1 MKRGMRGT
9 LLLAGLALV
18 AWIFWRVG
26 WPAIAS
32 NLAAIG
38 AWFVLLVA
46 IYFFAKAAFLLG
58 WWLVIDPLLPPS
70 ALPRLLGI
78 YLAGYTVNYVAP
90 GGVAGEPLKARLL
103 SGLVPPGRALA
114 SLTIHKHAD
123 MLAQWVFIVT
133 GVTICLVRFPLP
145 AAARWAALGGI
156 AVLGALFVLLTWS
169 LFRGTYGPILRW
181 LGRWKF
187 LAAKVSRYLEA
198 AQRVDAD
205 IRSFYAAHRGRFTAA
220 VCLSFLGWCG
230 GLVETYL
237 VLRLVAPGAGWPT
250 AFAVEAMAM
259 ALNNMFL
266 WIPARAGSAE
276 GVRVGVFILL
286 GLAAAQGAAYAL
298 ARRAREFVWL
308 LPGALYLI
316 AHQARRRPGPAQ
328 AVKLPI
334 GAEEL
339 R

>member
-1 MKRGMRGT
+1 MNRSTRGA
-9 LLLAGLALV
+9 LLLAGLALF

-46 IYFFAKAAFLLG
+46 LYFFAEAAFLLG
-58 WWLVIDPLLPPS
+58 WWLVIDPLLPRS
-70 ALPRLLGI
+70 ALPRLMGV

-103 SGLVPPGRALA
+103 AGTLPPGRALA

-123 MLAQWVFIVT
+123 MLAQWVFIVA
-133 GVTICLVRFPLP
+133 GVTVCLLRFPLP
-145 AAARWAALGGI
+145 AGARWAALGGI
-156 AVLGALFVLLTWS
+156 VLLGGLFVLLTWS
-169 LFRGTYGPILRW
+169 LFRGTYAPILRW
-181 LGRWKF
+181 LGRWRF
-187 LAAKVSRYLEA
+187 LAARVGRYEEA
-198 AQRVDAD
+198 ARRVDAD
-205 IRSFYAAHRGRFTAA
+205 IRAFYSARRGRFVAA
-220 VCLSFLGWCG
+220 VGLSFLGWCG

-237 VLRLVAPGAGWPT
+237 ILRLVAPGAGWAA

-266 WIPARAGSAE
+266 WVPARAGSAE
-276 GVRVGVFILL
+276 GVRVGIFVLL

-308 LPGALYLI
+308 VPGALYLI
-316 AHQARRRPGPAQ
+316 ARQARRQPAP
-328 AVKLPI
+328 AVELPI
-334 GAEEL
+334 AAEEL

>member
-1 MKRGMRGT
+1 MNRRTRGA
-9 LLLAGLALV
+9 LLLAGLVLV
-18 AWIFWRVG
+18 AWTFWRVG

-38 AWFVLLVA
+38 PWFVLLVA

-58 WWLVIDPLLPPS
+58 WWLVIDPPLPRS
-70 ALPRLLGI
+70 ALPRLLGV
-78 YLAGYTVNYVAP
+78 YLAGYTANYIAP

-103 SGLVPPGRALA
+103 SGTLPPGRALA

-145 AAARWAALGGI
+145 AAARWAALGGV
-156 AVLGALFVLLTWS
+156 ALLGALFVLLTWA
-169 LFRGTYGPILRW
+169 LFRGTYGPILRR

-187 LAAKVSRYLEA
+187 LAARVARYQEA

-205 IRSFYAAHRGRFTAA
+205 IRNFYATRRGRFAAA
-220 VCLSFLGWCG
+220 VGLCFLGWCG

-237 VLRLVAPGAGWPT
+237 VLRLLAPGAGWPT

-266 WIPARAGSAE
+266 WVPARAGSAE
-276 GVRVGVFILL
+276 GVRIGVFVLL

-316 AHQARRRPGPAQ
+316 ARQARRRPARGAE
-328 AVKLPI
+328 LPI
-334 GAEEL
+334 AAEEL